1 MELRTAQHFA
11 KYWRAA
17 SSTSPMNHCR
27 YSGRNESMFADGAT
41 PYGDHAPG
49 GFVCSEERGGCLGV
63 ECSARVQNRRP
74 GKPAAERRSP
84 RPKTQWKIRG
94 ENPGL
99 DGKPW
104 IEKAIRSGGRGMEVA
119 LTNRRG
125 GELDFTVPLP
135 PSLPA
140 VPTKLKAIWRA
151 WRRIDR
157 ARPSTPA
164 KRQLSCNF
172 FRIRPEHFYRRM

>member
-1 MELRTAQHFA
+1 
-11 KYWRAA
+11 
-17 SSTSPMNHCR
+17 
-27 YSGRNESMFADGAT
+27 MFADGAT

-125 GELDFTVPLP
+125 GGVGLYSTFTTLVASGPDEAESDLASVAP
-135 PSLPA
+135 
-140 VPTKLKAIWRA
+140 
-151 WRRIDR
+151 
-157 ARPSTPA
+157 
-164 KRQLSCNF
+164 
-172 FRIRPEHFYRRM
+172 H